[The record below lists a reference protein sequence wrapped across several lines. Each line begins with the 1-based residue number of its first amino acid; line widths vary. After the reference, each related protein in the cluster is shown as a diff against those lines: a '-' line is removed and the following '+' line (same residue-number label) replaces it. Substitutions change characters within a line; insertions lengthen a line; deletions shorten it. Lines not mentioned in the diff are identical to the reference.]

1 MSWTLWYGD
10 CQPVQQWS
18 AKRKEAGVDW
28 QATWHKEYAEKE
40 NRNYWRTFKMIMEKA
55 TTNIKDPKARAYF
68 DDVTEGKKPAV
79 QLTAEEYEQG
89 INEFDDGMRKIIAEA
104 DEMIFRAKLGDLPEA
119 LSFSYIAQKYF
130 GKSRGWLMQK
140 VNGNKVNGKIASFTD
155 EERRQFREALQDL
168 SEKMTAV
175 AITL

>member
-1 MSWTLWYGD
+1 MGEL
-10 CQPVQQWS
+10 Q
-18 AKRKEAGVDW
+18 
-28 QATWHKEYAEKE
+28 
-40 NRNYWRTFKMIMEKA
+40 
-55 TTNIKDPKARAYF
+55 NILSGSGGYYKSSAYF

-140 VNGNKVNGKIASFTD
+140 VNSNKVNGKIASFTD
-155 EERRQFREALQDL
+155 EEHRQFREALQDL

-175 AITL
+175 AMTL